1 MQIRLCVRRAY
12 QRLINDKSAL
22 SRLWYVFE
30 KISPLEHVRHPAD
43 SELIGKIVMALV
55 VGSVFYGT
63 PNTTGSFFSK
73 GETSDERRLLENL
86 LR

>member
-1 MQIRLCVRRAY
+1 MQIHLCVRRAY

-55 VGSVFYGT
+55 VGSVFYGPPT
-63 PNTTGSFFSK
+63 RPVLSSVK
-73 GETSDERRLLENL
+73 ERRLMKGVY
-86 LR
+86 